1 MRKSWPAQAGIPSG
15 SRLQGEHLEK
25 GVDQEIEQVTQET
38 AEVVQKNTEVDQK
51 TMAQSKRLSQ
61 ETISTILY
69 AINNNAYI
77 SIKEMMTLTGCGST
91 TMKRYLNILVN
102 NGTISHHGPDNGG
115 FRTINWDKE

>member
-1 MRKSWPAQAGIPSG
+1 MIIWRK
-15 SRLQGEHLEK
+15 E
-25 GVDQEIEQVTQET
+25 VDQEIEQVTQKT
-38 AEVVQKNTEVDQK
+38 AEVVQKNTEVDQKIMEVVQK

-91 TMKRYLNILVN
+91 TVKRYLNILVN